1 MSTDGKTNEP
11 DMTGSISSDIAE
23 NATQSSRAG
32 DPPRIEAETPSADTD
47 RKSVV

>member
-11 DMTGSISSDIAE
+11 DTTGEASSDIAR
-23 NATQSSRAG
+23 NATPSSKAG